1 MNRQQRRDAER
12 RALKANKVPDEET
25 LVAIH
30 EAGHAV
36 VQELLGAAP
45 VTFLDLQYQ
54 HKAGELAIGAK
65 TGHQL
70 ITPDEFA
77 AMEDDA
83 LMKYMAVTMA
93 GINAEHIFLSRV
105 HPKWDASRR
114 QAMAASEGDGDS
126 LGNLEF
132 VWVDLKKRPK
142 AEFEVLLQKA
152 GTLALRTLEQHWQ
165 MVVDVA
171 DAALDRQRLTGEE
184 ICAIMGKNGR

>member
-1 MNRQQRRDAER
+1 MSAMAATRSGRGGTQKRLSLMNRQQRRDAER

-36 VQELLGAAP
+36 VQELLGIP

-77 AMEDDA
+77 AMEDDT

-114 QAMAASEGDGDS
+114 QAMAASEGEGDS
-126 LGNLEF
+126 LGSRIRLGLILRS
-132 VWVDLKKRPK
+132 VPRPS
-142 AEFEVLLQKA
+142 
-152 GTLALRTLEQHWQ
+152 LRCFCI
-165 MVVDVA
+165 
-171 DAALDRQRLTGEE
+171 RPQR
-184 ICAIMGKNGR
+184 